1 MVAFTKILCDGHFA
15 SEAIAIREFEGERRD
30 FGRVPSSTTESEIGG
45 RGRGTLGDLRWR
57 RSMGLFKCTIV
68 LSVPVR
74 QNSIW
79 RDNRPSMRTHA

>member
-1 MVAFTKILCDGHFA
+1 MVAFTKILCDGLFA
-15 SEAIAIREFEGERRD
+15 SEAIAIREFEGAAGLR
-30 FGRVPSSTTESEIGG
+30 SSSTESEIGG

-57 RSMGLFKCTIV
+57 RSMGLFECTIV